1 MKEVVASL
9 KEQLVGLREEIH
21 KGEEIREGNQQK
33 MTGETKGTNSGQVSC
48 TLGEL

>member
-33 MTGETKGTNSGQVSC
+33 MTGEMLYRIKF
-48 TLGEL
+48 